1 MHRETSPVTL
11 PDQLVAEVLS
21 SHKVKLLLQFKCVN
35 KSWNSLISD
44 PFFIKMHLIKS
55 SKNPHVILSF
65 SSTSSIALLNPFLIR
80 SLLENPSINI
90 INHDSIYKLAQSN
103 CQIIGSCT
111 GLICLVRSYYKTELH
126 LWNPA
131 AEFYL
136 WNPATRWLS
145 PKLASFHHFSC
156 WDLDSCFKFSF
167 GYDNL
172 TDKYKLVAFHLNE
185 VRVLS
190 FGDNV
195 WRNIQSFPT
204 NPYEYNSNHVN
215 AGVYLSNSLNWFAL
229 RDNIRPNYYGCKYLS
244 VQQFVIISLDLRIET
259 YTELQFPRGFDQV
272 PVVPPIVWVLMECLC
287 FSHYSTGFNF
297 VIWQMKEF
305 GVQESWTKMLKF
317 DYHNILQSDSYEVV
331 SLLPLYVFENEDML
345 IFSPNLK
352 QLICYNWRENRVVR
366 QATVT
371 DSTFM
376 RLCTANQY
384 VESLVSA
391 Y

>member
-1 MHRETSPVTL
+1 M
-11 PDQLVAEVLS
+11 A
-21 SHKVKLLLQFKCVN
+21 LLCKW
-35 KSWNSLISD
+35 KWR
-44 PFFIKMHLIKS
+44 
-55 SKNPHVILSF
+55 ILSELDSVWHSVLKARYGDLALSVTFGRRRGKGNGIF
-65 SSTSSIALLNPFLIR
+65 SSWWADILK
-80 SLLENPSINI
+80 LENYIEKHFFTCDYRFTVGNGRI
-90 INHDSIYKLAQSN
+90 
-103 CQIIGSCT
+103 
-111 GLICLVRSYYKTELH
+111 
-126 LWNPA
+126 
-131 AEFYL
+131 
-136 WNPATRWLS
+136 LS
-145 PKLASFHHFSC
+145 VNGRMEQR
-156 WDLDSCFKFSF
+156 DLDSCFKFLF

-185 VRVLS
+185 VRVLT

-204 NPYEYNSNHVN
+204 NPYEYNSNHAN

-244 VQQFVIISLDLRIET
+244 IQQFVIVSLDLRIET

-287 FSHYSTGFNF
+287 FSHYSNGCNF

-305 GVQESWTKMLKF
+305 GVEESWTKLLKF
-317 DYHNILQSDSYEVV
+317 DYHNILHSDSYEVV

-366 QATVT
+366 QDTVT

-376 RLCTANQY
+376 RLYTANQY
-384 VESLVSA
+384 VESLVST